1 MPQAEHR
8 LIIET
13 TKNLTREQ
21 IVAQIAPLPEEQVKY
36 LYERRL
42 YEHRLGPISITATM
56 RAEHTAMC
64 ERNQSLNGSDERT
77 CSQI

>member
-13 TKNLTREQ
+13 TKNLTREE
-21 IVAQIAPLPEEQVKY
+21 IVAQLAPIPEEQVKY

-42 YEHRLGPISITATM
+42 YEHGLGPISITATM
-56 RAEHTAMC
+56 RAEPNAMC
-64 ERNQSLNGSDERT
+64 GSD
-77 CSQI
+77 

>member
-21 IVAQIAPLPEEQVKY
+21 IVAQLAPLPEELIKY
-36 LYERRL
+36 QYERRL
-42 YEHRLGPISITATM
+42 YEHGLGPIPITATM
-56 RAEHTAMC
+56 RAEHTTMC
-64 ERNQSLNGSDERT
+64 ERN
-77 CSQI
+77 